1 MQNKSVSSDIKDK
14 DVVSDE
20 YAVEYDI
27 SEVGKALSEIREI
40 EGVMDNLKKSFYLI
54 NNSIKNARIVLHK
67 LDKEEDLP

>member
-40 EGVMDNLKKSFYLI
+40 EGVMDNLKKPFYLI

>member
-54 NNSIKNARIVLHK
+54 NNSS
-67 LDKEEDLP
+67 